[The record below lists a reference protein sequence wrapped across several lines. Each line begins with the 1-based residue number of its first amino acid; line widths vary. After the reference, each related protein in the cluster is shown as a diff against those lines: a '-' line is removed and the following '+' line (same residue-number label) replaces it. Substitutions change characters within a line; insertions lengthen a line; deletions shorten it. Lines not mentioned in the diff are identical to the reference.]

1 VSDPA
6 RELAERVRAGQA
18 AALARAIRWLEDA
31 DPRGSRVLRELAG
44 PERAWRI
51 GITGPPGAGKST
63 LVDALVAELRL
74 RGSRVGILAIDPS
87 SPYSGGALLGDRLRM
102 QRHTLDP
109 GVFIRSMA
117 TRGHL
122 GGLAAATH
130 GAARVLDAAGFDV
143 VLLETVGVGQDE
155 FEVARIAHTTV
166 VVSVPGLGDEVQ
178 ALKAGLLEVA
188 DVHVLNKADRPG
200 AEDAERQLRTL
211 LHLEESGRNGSA
223 RWLARFVRTVAAR
236 GEGVAELLDVCEAHR
251 AHLAASDEGAQ
262 REASRSEQL
271 FHAQLREQAAAR
283 LLARAERDPAL
294 ARVLAARASGELDAF
309 AAADALLAAAGFG
322 EEENA

>member
-1 VSDPA
+1 
-6 RELAERVRAGQA
+6 
-18 AALARAIRWLEDA
+18 
-31 DPRGSRVLRELAG
+31 VLRELAG

-271 FHAQLREQAAAR
+271 FHAQLREQAATR

-322 EEENA
+322 EEENG